1 MPSRRPFVLAIDTS
15 GSFCSVAISD
25 GNAVVVAKTSEGEG
39 NHFERLP
46 DLVSAV
52 FEEVGISADNCGQL
66 RIGLGPGSFTGLRI
80 GLGFA
85 KGFVAAEKIPLV
97 GLSSFHACALATYRQ
112 LDNAGKR
119 QPIGVFS
126 DARRG
131 EVFWAL
137 YAHTEGRGVVEIR
150 GPEIVSANK
159 VREWREQTPGSVCA
173 TPVGGFCV
181 PDVNDV
187 IVQDHIGIG
196 LLESTVTDMPKASAD
211 MWAMVE
217 PHYIRPVAAK
227 TIEERRRD

>member
-52 FEEVGISADNCGQL
+52 FEEVGISAGNCGQL

-97 GLSSFHACALATYRQ
+97 GLSSFYACALATYRQ
-112 LDNAGKR
+112 LDDAAKR
-119 QPIGVFS
+119 QSIGVFS

-137 YAHTEGRGVVEIR
+137 YAHKDGQGLIEIQA
-150 GPEIVSANK
+150 PEIVPVAT
-159 VREWREQTPGSVCA
+159 VQAWRADAPESVCA
-173 TPVGGFCV
+173 TPLGGFCI
-181 PDVNDV
+181 PDVSDV

-196 LLESTVTDMPKASAD
+196 LLESTVTDMPRASAD
-211 MWAMVE
+211 MWATVE

-227 TIEERRRD
+227 TIEERRGD